1 MNTKEHFHVIAR
13 SSIRFIKSAVF
24 GAFII
29 IALNSYSYIVQI
41 KLADVI
47 TPMHDIDFDKPI
59 ALPKGK

>member
-13 SSIRFIKSAVF
+13 SSVRFVKAAVI

-29 IALNSYSYIVQI
+29 IALNSYGYIIQI

-47 TPMHDIDFDKPI
+47 TPMYDTDFEKPI